1 MAIAERY
8 LNYTHMKQFVI
19 IAVKKYIRI
28 KVCH

>member
-1 MAIAERY
+1 MQIAECY
-8 LNYTHMKQFVI
+8 FIVNHAEQFVI